1 MTAAPTAQ
9 PNLATTEGQTLP
21 HSLEAEQTLLGT
33 LLLNNDML
41 DQLEGR
47 LLPEHFFH
55 AFHGQVFATIEKL
68 VAKGFEANP
77 LTVSQN
83 LPEKDTLAPG
93 QDVNAL
99 LDKLLSQSY
108 MPEDVNSIASII
120 LSTFLQ
126 RQLLTVGQELAQEA
140 QRGGDWEG
148 TLEILTNAEG
158 KLFNLAESGQAQ
170 RTAQQLRDPLREVI
184 ERAEAAKKRDSYL
197 TGVTSGLKD
206 LDKLIGGFQHS
217 DLIILA
223 ARPSMGKT
231 ALAVNVASNA
241 ASALQ
246 LQKPGG
252 AGVAVFSLEMSADQL
267 AARMLSSASGID
279 SNKLQ
284 QGNLNEKDFGRLVS
298 VSNELAEMPLF
309 IDDTPQ
315 LHINALRGRARRLV
329 RQHNVGLIVVDYLQL
344 MRGNGRGNDFNRV
357 QEISDIS
364 QGLKGIARELNVPV
378 IALSQLSRAVESRD
392 NKRPMLSDLRESGS
406 IEQDADIVMFLYRE
420 EYYLEKQLGAK
431 PEEGDEKV
439 QQQLERLEKVRGLT
453 ELLISKN
460 RKGSTGGV
468 TLQFQPETTTFHDYA
483 GNVKGYEH

>member
-1 MTAAPTAQ
+1 MTAAAQ
-9 PNLATTEGQTLP
+9 STPALNTTTSNLP
-21 HSLEAEQTLLGT
+21 HSLEAEQTLLGSI
-33 LLLNNDML
+33 LLDNDLL

-47 LLPEHFFH
+47 LHPEHFYH
-55 AFHGQVFATIEKL
+55 PFHGHVFETIDKL

-77 LTVSQN
+77 LTVSEN
-83 LPEKDTLAPG
+83 LSNKEDLAPG

-108 MPEDVNSIASII
+108 MPEDLNSIASII
-120 LSTFLQ
+120 LATYMQ
-126 RQLLTVGQELAQEA
+126 RQLLAVGQELSGEA
-140 QRGGDWEG
+140 QRGGDWEK
-148 TLEILTNAEG
+148 TLDILTTTEG
-158 KLFNLAESGQAQ
+158 KLFNLAESGQSQ
-170 RTAQQLRDPLREVI
+170 RTAQQLKNPLKEVI
-184 ERAEAAKKRDSYL
+184 ERAEAAKQRDSWL

-206 LDKLIGGFQHS
+206 LDKMISGFQHS

-231 ALAVNVASNA
+231 ALSVNVATNA
-241 ASALQ
+241 AQALQ

-267 AARMLSSASGID
+267 AARILSSASGID

-284 QGNLNEKDFGRLVS
+284 QGNLTEQDFGRLVA

-329 RQHNVGLIVVDYLQL
+329 RQHNVGMIVVDYLQL

-364 QGLKGIARELNVPV
+364 QGLKAIARELNVPV

-420 EYYLEKQLGAK
+420 DYYLEKQLGAQ
-431 PEEGDEKV
+431 PEAGDEKV
-439 QQQLERLEKVRGLT
+439 QQQLERLEKVKGLT
-453 ELLISKN
+453 ELLVSKN
-460 RKGSTGGV
+460 RKGATGAV

-483 GNVKGYEH
+483 GNVESHYE